1 MQAVN
6 VYGVKEYDLNYIL
19 NIDFL
24 KKFHIDI
31 FCTSYNNIPTSMQI
45 SEGNESIANNII
57 YGVKIGYN
65 EIKEGIN
72 KSNKIILSK
81 FSRYVLNNFKK
92 EFKSPFITTAF
103 YNIKIDKKD
112 FNFDFTYD
120 KYKNK
125 LIKEYSITC
134 NLYIKY
140 CRYNEN
146 GILKIKEIIK
156 FYTLKYNYEF
166 ISFNINKD
174 SDKDI
179 YYLNILIKIIDNKKD
194 KWIEQIIN
202 DTKKYTTFNDLK
214 IKLINEEI

>member
-6 VYGVKEYDLNYIL
+6 VYGIREYDSNYIL
-19 NIDFL
+19 NVDFL
-24 KKFHIDI
+24 KKFNIDI
-31 FCTSYNNIPTSMQI
+31 FCTSYVPSTMQI
-45 SEGNESIANNII
+45 SEGNKYICNDII

-65 EIKEGIN
+65 EIKDGIN

-81 FSRYVLNNFKK
+81 FRNYVLNKYKK
-92 EFKSPFITTAF
+92 EFQSPIITTAF

-120 KYKNK
+120 KYKNE

-134 NLYIKY
+134 NLHIKY

-146 GILKIKEIIK
+146 CILKIKEIFKI
-156 FYTLKYNYEF
+156 YTLKYNYEF

-179 YYLNILIKIIDNKKD
+179 YYIKILIKIIDNKK
-194 KWIEQIIN
+194 KN
-202 DTKKYTTFNDLK
+202 GLNK
-214 IKLINEEI
+214 

>member
-6 VYGVKEYDLNYIL
+6 VYGIKEYDLNYIL
-19 NIDFL
+19 NVDFL

-31 FCTSYNNIPTSMQI
+31 FCTTYDIDFSKGKGSC
-45 SEGNESIANNII
+45 NNII

-81 FSRYVLNNFKK
+81 FRNYVLNKYKK
-92 EFKSPFITTAF
+92 QFQQPILTTAF

-112 FNFDFTYD
+112 FDFDFTYD
-120 KYKNK
+120 KYKNE

-134 NLYIKY
+134 NLHIKY

-146 GILKIKEIIK
+146 GILKIKEIFK

-179 YYLNILIKIIDNKKD
+179 YYINILIKIIDNKKE

-202 DTKKYTTFNDLK
+202 ECDKYTVFNDLK
-214 IKLINEEI
+214 IKLIDEEI